1 MSMNMDT
8 PYRWAGTAGTA
19 GAASTTGGQAAA
31 DASAQAT
38 VDVAEREA
46 RKAAIRKRL
55 AEIDAQLAKHNQ
67 YSVAAEAARIGDMSP
82 YMQLLSMQQNAGA
95 ANRATAQGIENTLY
109 QAEGLTGGLKSA
121 ASEDREQFLVKIKTL
136 QNQARDRARAAGMS
150 DADFEK
156 LPVNQRVNE
165 AIKQYE
171 GDIKA
176 DETYLA
182 FETDIVKKAQDKAL
196 RNADLENLRAK
207 ADEYGNNSKVG
218 RQLLDLIDKYK
229 NETVEANSANEK
241 RKKDALVLKAALED
255 LPTEE
260 RRTRVRNLTRYE
272 RSVLE
277 KYSPE
282 TLKVLRME

>member
-1 MSMNMDT
+1 MDDFQFNWQGQGPIT
-8 PYRWAGTAGTA
+8 PPTFVTPRQRAEEQ
-19 GAASTTGGQAAA
+19 QAL
-31 DASAQAT
+31 QQK
-38 VDVAEREA
+38 EA
-46 RKAAIRKRL
+46 RKAEIRKRL
-55 AEIDAQLAKHNQ
+55 AEIDALLAKHGQ

-82 YMQLLSMQQNAGA
+82 YMQILSQQQNAGA
-95 ANRATAQGIENTLY
+95 ASRAATQGIENTLY
-109 QAEGLTGGLKSA
+109 QAEGLLGGLKSA
-121 ASEDREQFLVKIKTL
+121 ASEDREQFLAKIKSL
-136 QNQARDRARAAGMS
+136 QNQARDRAKAAGMS

-156 LPVNQRVNE
+156 LPVNQRVKE
-165 AIKQYE
+165 AVDQYE
-171 GDIKA
+171 DVTKA

-182 FETDIVKKAQDKAL
+182 FETDIMKKVQDKAL
-196 RNADLENLRAK
+196 HDADLANLRAK

-218 RQLLDLIDKYK
+218 RKLLDLIDKYK
-229 NETVEANSANEK
+229 NETVEAGSAGEK
-241 RKKDALVLKAALED
+241 RKKDALALKAVLED